1 MSLLTRHWELKLM
14 ALVFSVVLWF
24 FVTTSEKSDMIVSA
38 PLEIDGLPLGLA
50 IVGERPETID
60 VQLHGLRG
68 VLARVGPDQVKARL
82 SLAGVRPGEV
92 EVRIMPEQVHVP
104 AGITVLRVNPSRVRF
119 TLAVSPR
126 S

>member
-14 ALVFSVVLWF
+14 ALVFSAVLWF

-60 VQLHGLRG
+60 VQLHGLRS
-68 VLARVGPDQVKARL
+68 VLARLGPDQVKARL
-82 SLAGVRPGEV
+82 SLTGVRPGEV
-92 EVRIMPEQVHVP
+92 ELRIVPEQIRVP
-104 AGITVLRVNPSRVRF
+104 AGITVLRVNPSRVRL
-119 TLAVSPR
+119 TLATPPR